1 MSYSL
6 TDEQE
11 SVREAVRQF
20 AENEV
25 RPVADD
31 YNRESRYPREL
42 VGEAARYD
50 LVAPSLSPKY
60 EGGGMGRVAA
70 AIVTEELWR
79 GDPGVGGS
87 IALSDFGADMIETY
101 GNDSIKDEWLP
112 PIGKGEAVAGVA
124 ISEPAHGSDIAGME
138 TTAVKDGDD
147 WVLNGNKM
155 WLSNGNVADLV
166 VVMAKTDPNAGYKGI
181 SAFLVPTQV
190 EGYQA
195 EKIDNKL
202 GIRAQ
207 DLAEVIL
214 DDARIPLRY
223 LIGEENEGFYQL
235 MDFLNK
241 SRVDVGAQGVGVA
254 QAAFEEACEYAN
266 EREQFSQPISDFQAI
281 QHKIAEMATKIE
293 ASRSL
298 TYRAAQAVEDE
309 KDNVRHLC
317 SMAKMFASER
327 AVEVTDEAV
336 QVFGGSGYVSDYP
349 VERYFRDARITKIY
363 EGTNEIHRNIIADQV
378 L

>member
-6 TDEQE
+6 TDEQD
-11 SVREAVRQF
+11 AVRDAVRRF

-31 YNRESRYPREL
+31 YNEDHHYPIDL
-42 VGEAARYD
+42 VEQGAQYD
-50 LVAPSLSPKY
+50 LVAPTLSSEY
-60 EGGGMGRVAA
+60 DGGGMDRVAA

-79 GDPGVGGS
+79 GDPGVGGAV
-87 IALSDFGADMIETY
+87 ALSGFGADMIESY
-101 GNDSIKDEWLP
+101 GNESIKDEWLP
-112 PIGKGEAVAGVA
+112 QIAGGEAVAGVA
-124 ISEPAHGSDIAGME
+124 ISEPAHGSNIAGLE
-138 TTAVKDGDD
+138 TTAEKDGGD

-155 WLSNGNVADLV
+155 WISNGNVADLL
-166 VVMAKTDPNAGYKGI
+166 VVMAKTDPDAGYKGI
-181 SAFLVPTQV
+181 SAFLVPTDV
-190 EGYQA
+190 EGYRA

-207 DLAEVIL
+207 DLAEVLL
-214 DDARIPLRY
+214 DDLRIPERY
-223 LIGEENEGFYQL
+223 LIGGENEGFYQL

-241 SRVDVGAQGVGVA
+241 GRVNVAAQAVGVGQVA
-254 QAAFEEACEYAN
+254 YEEARDYAK
-266 EREQFSQPISDFQAI
+266 EREQFDQPIADFQAI
-281 QHKIAEMATKIE
+281 QHKIAEMATKVE

-298 TYRAAQAVEDE
+298 TYRAAQAIEDE
-309 KDNVRHLC
+309 NEDVRHLC

-327 AVEVTDEAV
+327 AVEVTDEAI